1 MLVDHGGLSA
11 AAGDIGQG
19 ASRIE
24 SKLNDMDHAL
34 SPLKSEWDG
43 AAKEA
48 YAEAK
53 QKWTQ
58 AITDMKLVLAEIGNA
73 VQTSN
78 EDYRDGDKKSANL
91 FQ

>member
-11 AAGDIGQG
+11 AAGDIAQG
-19 ASRIE
+19 ASKIE
-24 SKLNDMDHAL
+24 NKLNDMDQAL

-43 AAKEA
+43 SAKEA
-48 YAEAK
+48 YTQAK

-58 AITDMKLVLAEIGNA
+58 AITDMKLVLAEIGQA
-73 VQTSN
+73 VETSN
-78 EDYRDGDKKSANL
+78 EDYRDGDKKSAGL

>member
-1 MLVDHGGLSA
+1 MLVDHGGLNA

-24 SKLNDMDHAL
+24 SKLNDMDQAL